1 MEYQK
6 IFDRFLEVFNRKSV
20 IKIGGFQ
27 EIVLGKSG
35 TFQGKHRRFIE
46 GY

>member
-20 IKIGGFQ
+20 ILNGDFQ
-27 EIVLGKSG
+27 EVVMGTSG
-35 TFQGKHRRFIE
+35 SFQGNLRRFIE